1 MRTESAISGSVEPS
15 RGIQRSSRDAAGV
28 RTVFD
33 GVPADRLAQVLDRL
47 ERRRFA
53 AGSTVIAQGDA
64 AQNMYVIEAGVA
76 EIFYVDSEGVE
87 HSVGRV
93 LAGDTLGEMGLFT
106 GQTASATV
114 RAAVDLELALLDES
128 EFERLAGEFP
138 VVYRNLGVI
147 LSERLARTNRL
158 AARREVG
165 RLLLRDFGSP
175 PLYGYAL
182 AASVAWHT
190 RQRTMLLL
198 AGQEPP
204 DALRALLV
212 QPSAPGAHTL
222 CCEPDAVDRTVDRLG
237 AAGYDHVLVQVPESV
252 EVPAAAWAGVVHL
265 AGTEGATPRENASH
279 VLIPGGAGDTVSP
292 AAAGMRVPAFSDS
305 DLAALRDGFLRNT
318 TAAGEVIGH
327 VARSLTGL
335 SVGLALGA
343 GSVRGFAHI
352 GVLRVLE
359 RIGLRPDYVAG
370 TSIGAA
376 AGAIYAEGHDP
387 EQAAAFFEACGKT
400 LVRYGLPVRGL
411 LSSRAFHAFIEKQSG
426 ERRIE
431 DLPIPLAL
439 VAADLLSGHE
449 IVFRSGLLWQAMV
462 ASMSMPGIYPALR
475 IGEHFVVDGAV
486 LNPLPVSV
494 AASMGADV
502 VIAVKLVGDTRRQT
516 HAEAIFASGRPPS
529 AITVIMR
536 SLELMQGR
544 IATETPSVRTITIAP
559 DLGDLS
565 AGKLRNFSDGK
576 RFIES
581 GETAAEAALPRITAA
596 LPWLRPESTRT
607 SSDARGVGAV

>member
-1 MRTESAISGSVEPS
+1 M
-15 RGIQRSSRDAAGV
+15 
-28 RTVFD
+28 
-33 GVPADRLAQVLDRL
+33 PADRLAHLLDRL
-47 ERRRFA
+47 ERRRYP
-53 AGSTVIAQGDA
+53 AGATVIAQGDTT
-64 AQNMYVIEAGVA
+64 NEMYVVEAGVA
-76 EIFYVDSEGVE
+76 DIFYVDSAGAE
-87 HSVGRV
+87 HTVGRV

-106 GQTASATV
+106 GQPASATV
-114 RAAVDLELALLDES
+114 RASVDLELALVGES
-128 EFERLAGEFP
+128 EFELLAGEFP

-147 LSERLARTNRL
+147 LSERLARLNRL
-158 AARREVG
+158 AARHEVG

-204 DALRALLV
+204 DELRGLPV
-212 QPSAPGAHTL
+212 QPQALGAHTL
-222 CCEPDAVDRTVDRLG
+222 SCELDAVDRTVDRLG
-237 AAGYDHVLVQVPESV
+237 AAGYDHVLVQVPGSV
-252 EVPAAAWAGVVHL
+252 EVPAAAWGSVVHL
-265 AGTEGATPRENASH
+265 ADREGAAPREDASH
-279 VLIPGGAGDTVSP
+279 VLIPAGPGDTVSLATGP
-292 AAAGMRVPAFSDS
+292 VRVPAFSDS
-305 DLAALRDGFLRNT
+305 DFAALGHGFLRNT
-318 TAAGEVIGH
+318 TPAGEAIGH
-327 VARSLTGL
+327 AARGLTGL

-387 EQAAAFFEACGKT
+387 DAAAAFFDACGKT
-400 LVRYGLPVRGL
+400 LVRYGLPFKGL
-411 LSSRAFHAFIEKQSG
+411 LSSRAFHAFIEKQADG
-426 ERRIE
+426 RRIE

-439 VAADLLSGHE
+439 VAADLRSGDE

-475 IGEHFVVDGAV
+475 IGEHLVVDGAV

-494 AASMGADV
+494 AASMGAHV
-502 VIAVKLVGDTRRQT
+502 VIAVKLVGDTHRQT
-516 HAEAIFASGRPPS
+516 DAEAIAAGGHPPS
-529 AITVIMR
+529 AINVIMR

-544 IATETPSVRTITIAP
+544 IATEAPSVRTITIAP
-559 DLGDLS
+559 DLGDLPS
-565 AGKLRNFSDGK
+565 GKLRNFSDGQ
-576 RFIES
+576 RFIDC
-581 GETAAEAALPRITAA
+581 GELAADAALPRITAA
-596 LPWLRPESTRT
+596 LPWLRPEPAQT
-607 SSDARGVGAV
+607 SS